1 MDFNT
6 ITPQS
11 TADLLDAIQA
21 NQENNFR
28 FGAGYTDLIPELQIQ
43 NEKGLIVINLAQL
56 EDHDFTEIKAEK
68 SGIRIG
74 ALATMT
80 DTLSDENLCKIPV
93 LIEAIESLASVQI
106 RSMATVGGN
115 ICTASPA
122 GDVSCAL
129 VALNAE
135 CEILNVE
142 HKTRTISIK
151 DFFTGVKTTVLKK
164 DEILRSVFIPNL
176 DCANRTLSGFIKI
189 GNRNSM
195 EIALASLAYHLML
208 DENGIVTNAGAAIG
222 SVAKSIK
229 FTESACEFIM
239 GKNIGILSEADKE
252 RFADLVMEYASPIS
266 DIRASAWYRSQALR
280 NMCKSIF

>member
-6 ITPQS
+6 ITPHS
-11 TADLLDAIQA
+11 TADLLDVIQA
-21 NQENNFR
+21 NQGNDFR
-28 FGAGYTDLIPELQIQ
+28 FGAGYTDLIPELQVQ

-56 EDHDFTEIKAEK
+56 EDDDFTEIRAEK

-80 DTLSDENLCKIPV
+80 DVLTNGNLQTIPV
-93 LIEAIESLASVQI
+93 LIEAVESLASVQI

-129 VALNAE
+129 VALNAI
-135 CEILNVE
+135 CEIINSE
-142 HKTRTISIK
+142 GKIRTISLA

-164 DEILRSVFIPNL
+164 NEILRSIFIPKL
-176 DCANRTLSGFIKI
+176 EIGIKTLSGFIKI

-195 EIALASLAYHLML
+195 EIALASLAYHLIT
-208 DENGIVTNAGAAIG
+208 DKSDVVIHAGVAVG
-222 SVAKSIK
+222 SVAKTIM
-229 FTESACEFIM
+229 FTETACDFIM
-239 GKNIGILSEADKE
+239 GINIKKPTQSDKE
-252 RFADLVMEYASPIS
+252 KFADLVLEYADPIS
-266 DIRASAWYRSQALR
+266 DIRASAWYRRQVLENISR
-280 NMCKSIF
+280 NIF